1 MGLRPYSA
9 RLISQAVWIVGLIA
23 FYIVINM
30 DIFILELW
38 QKAVVYVVILAL
50 LGLYWMVAKKKLDD
64 DRKQAEGA
72 K

>member
-1 MGLRPYSA
+1 
-9 RLISQAVWIVGLIA
+9 
-23 FYIVINM
+23 M